1 MGHLVGK
8 DVFRRLGRKLDG
20 LEIRVPW
27 NEKLHAVLKELY
39 SAEEAELIVRMP
51 YGLSTVQEIERAS
64 GQESATVLRLLGEM
78 TRKGLVMD
86 LWLGGE
92 YRYTPSP
99 MIVGLF
105 EFTLMRVGPDLNTRE
120 WARLLHDYMD
130 EAFCEANWGDGS
142 CFSIFRT
149 LPHEEALRQ
158 AECAEI
164 LDYDKASALIAGTK
178 RFSIGLCS
186 CRHEML
192 HLGEKSCDTPL
203 ESCTQFGYAAEMMI
217 RNGLGREVGR
227 REMKEHFARSRDLGL
242 VLTAD
247 NVRKNMRF
255 VCHCCSC
262 CCYLLRGIS
271 RHGFTGI
278 ILTSGYIAGITREK
292 CSGCGLC
299 AQACPINAIA
309 MVAADT
315 RSPKRKQDAVIDT
328 AICLGCGVCALK
340 CPSGACRLTSREQRV
355 ITPESTFERVMLHS
369 LEKGTLQN
377 LLFDNPARIDQTFLR
392 FFTGAFLRLPPVK
405 RALLSDSLRSVFL
418 ATVKGGVRRQ
428 GRGWALE
435 L

>member
-27 NEKLHAVLKELY
+27 NKKLYAVLRELY
-39 SAEEAELIVRMP
+39 SAEEAELVVRMP
-51 YGLSTVQEIERAS
+51 YGLSTISEMERAS
-64 GQESATVLRLLGEM
+64 GYDTATLQRLLGEM

-86 LWLGGE
+86 LWVGGE

-105 EFTLMRVGPDLNTRE
+105 EFTMMRAGPGLNSRE
-120 WARLLHDYMD
+120 WARLLSDYMD
-130 EAFCEANWGDGS
+130 DAFYEANWGGGNR
-142 CFSIFRT
+142 FSIFRT
-149 LPHEEALRQ
+149 LPHEQALRQ
-158 AECAEI
+158 AEYAEI
-164 LDYDKASALIAGTK
+164 LDHEKASDLIARSE

-186 CRHEML
+186 CRHEKL
-192 HLGEKSCDTPL
+192 HLGEKSCDIPL

-217 RNGLGREVGR
+217 RNGLAREVARG
-227 REMKEHFARSRDLGL
+227 EMEEHFARSRDLGL

-247 NVRKNMRF
+247 NVRSNMRF

-262 CCYLLRGIS
+262 CCYLLQGIS
-271 RHGFTGI
+271 RHGYTNI
-278 ILTSGYIAGITREK
+278 ILTSGYIAGISAET
-292 CSGCGLC
+292 CTGCGRC
-299 AQACPINAIA
+299 AKACPINAITMIA
-309 MVAADT
+309 TDGAVTA
-315 RSPKRKQDAVIDT
+315 RKQDAVIDSS
-328 AICLGCGVCALK
+328 ACLGCGVCALK
-340 CPSGACRLTSREQRV
+340 CPTGACGLTRREQRV

-377 LLFDNPARIDQTFLR
+377 LLFDNPARIDQAFLR
-392 FFTGAFLRLPPVK
+392 IFTGAFLRLPPIK
-405 RALLSDSLRSVFL
+405 RALLSDTLRSSFL
-418 ATVKGGVRRQ
+418 AAMRGGVRKQ

>member
-8 DVFRRLGRKLDG
+8 DVFRRLGKKLDG

-27 NEKLHAVLKELY
+27 NGKLHAVLKELY
-39 SAEEAELIVRMP
+39 SADEAELVVRMP
-51 YGLSTVQEIERAS
+51 YGLSTIQEIGRAS
-64 GQESATVLRLLGEM
+64 GQDNATVQRLLGEM

-86 LWLGGE
+86 LWIGGE

-130 EAFCEANWGDGS
+130 EAFYEANWGDGNR
-142 CFSIFRT
+142 FSIFRT
-149 LPHEEALRQ
+149 LPHEQALRRS
-158 AECAEI
+158 EYAEI
-164 LDYDKASALIAGTK
+164 LDHDKASALIAGTK

-227 REMKEHFARSRDLGL
+227 QEMEEHFARSRDLGL

-247 NVRKNMRF
+247 NVRNNMRF

-271 RHGFTGI
+271 RHGFTGV
-278 ILTSGYIAGITREK
+278 ILTSGYIAGISRDE

-315 RSPKRKQDAVIDT
+315 RSTKRKQDAVIDT
-328 AICLGCGVCALK
+328 SICLGCGVCALK
-340 CPSGACRLTSREQRV
+340 CPSGACGLTSREQRV
-355 ITPESTFERVMLHS
+355 ITPESTFERLMLHS

-392 FFTGAFLRLPPVK
+392 VFTGAFLRLPPVK

-418 ATVKGGVRRQ
+418 AAVKGGVKRQ

>member
-27 NEKLHAVLKELY
+27 NEKLYAVLKELY
-39 SAEEAELIVRMP
+39 SAEEAELVVRMP
-51 YGLSTVQEIERAS
+51 YGLSTIHEMERAS
-64 GQESATVLRLLGEM
+64 GHDTATLRRLLGEM

-86 LWLGGE
+86 LWVGGE

-105 EFTLMRVGPDLNTRE
+105 EFTMMRVGPDLNTRE

-130 EAFCEANWGDGS
+130 DAFYEANWGDGTR
-142 CFSIFRT
+142 FSMFRT

-158 AECAEI
+158 SEYAEI
-164 LDYDKASALIAGTK
+164 LDHEKASELISRTE
-178 RFSIGLCS
+178 RFSIGICS

-192 HLGEKSCDTPL
+192 HLGEKNCDTPL

-227 REMKEHFARSRDLGL
+227 GEMEEHFARSRELGL

-247 NVRKNMRF
+247 NVRSNMRF

-262 CCYLLRGIS
+262 CCYLLLGIS
-271 RHGFTGI
+271 RHGFKNI
-278 ILTSGYIAGITREK
+278 ILTSGYIAGITRES
-292 CSGCGLC
+292 CNGCGLC
-299 AQACPINAIA
+299 ARACPIDAIT
-309 MVAADT
+309 MAAPDA
-315 RSPKRKQDAVIDT
+315 PGLKRKREAVIDT
-328 AICLGCGVCALK
+328 SICLGCGVCALN
-340 CPSGACRLTSREQRV
+340 CPTGACGLTRREQRV
-355 ITPESTFERVMLHS
+355 ITPENTFERLMLHS

-377 LLFDNPARIDQTFLR
+377 LLFDNPARIDRTFLR
-392 FFTGAFLRLPPVK
+392 LFTGAFLRLPPVK
-405 RALLSDSLRSVFL
+405 RALLSDALRSSFL
-418 ATVKGGVRRQ
+418 AAVKGGVRMQ

>member
-20 LEIRVPW
+20 LEIRAPW
-27 NEKLHAVLKELY
+27 NEKLHAVLRELY
-39 SAEEAELIVRMP
+39 SAEEAELVARMP
-51 YGLSTVQEIERAS
+51 YGLSTAQEVERAS
-64 GQESATVLRLLGEM
+64 GQDSATVQRLLGAM

-86 LWLGGE
+86 LWVGGE

-105 EFTLMRVGPDLNTRE
+105 EFTMMRVGPDLNTRE

-130 EAFCEANWGDGS
+130 EAFYEANWGDGS
-142 CFSIFRT
+142 RFSIFRT
-149 LPHEEALRQ
+149 LPHEQALRRS
-158 AECAEI
+158 EYTEI
-164 LDYDKASALIAGTK
+164 LDYDRASALIAGAK

-192 HLGEKSCDTPL
+192 HRGEKSCDTPL

-227 REMKEHFARSRDLGL
+227 SEMEEHFARSRDLGL

-247 NVRKNMRF
+247 NVRKNIRF

-278 ILTSGYIAGITREK
+278 ILTSGYIAAISRDK

-315 RSPKRKQDAVIDT
+315 QETKRKQDAVIDT

-340 CPSGACRLTSREQRV
+340 CPSGACRLASREQRV

-392 FFTGAFLRLPPVK
+392 IFTGAFLRLPPVK

-418 ATVKGGVRRQ
+418 ATVKGGVRSQ

>member
-27 NEKLHAVLKELY
+27 NGKLYAVLRELY
-39 SAEEAELIVRMP
+39 SPGEAELVVRMP
-51 YGLSTVQEIERAS
+51 YGLSTASELERAS
-64 GQESATVLRLLGEM
+64 GYDGATLQRLLGEM

-86 LWLGGE
+86 LWVGGE

-105 EFTLMRVGPDLNTRE
+105 EFTMMRVGPDLNSRE

-130 EAFCEANWGDGS
+130 DAFYQANWGDGTR
-142 CFSIFRT
+142 FSIFRT
-149 LPHEEALRQ
+149 LPHEEALSRS
-158 AECAEI
+158 EYAEI
-164 LDYDKASALIAGTK
+164 LDYEKASELIARSE

-186 CRHEML
+186 CRHEKL
-192 HLGEKSCDTPL
+192 HLGEKSCDIPL

-217 RNGLGREVGR
+217 RNGLAREVARG
-227 REMKEHFARSRDLGL
+227 EMEEHFARSRELGL

-247 NVRKNMRF
+247 NVRSNIRF

-262 CCYLLRGIS
+262 CCYLLQGIS
-271 RHGFTGI
+271 RHGYGNI
-278 ILTSGYIAGITREK
+278 ILTSNYIAGITRES
-292 CSGCGLC
+292 CNGCGRC
-299 AQACPINAIA
+299 ARACPIDAITMA
-309 MVAADT
+309 VTDG
-315 RSPKRKQDAVIDT
+315 PGVKRKQEAVIDGS
-328 AICLGCGVCALK
+328 ICLGCGVCALN
-340 CPSGACRLTSREQRV
+340 CPTKACVLTRREQRV

-377 LLFDNPARIDQTFLR
+377 LLFDNPARIDQKFLR
-392 FFTGAFLRLPPVK
+392 LFLGGFLRLPPIK
-405 RALLSDSLRSVFL
+405 RALLSDTLRSSFL
-418 ATVKGGVRRQ
+418 AAVKGGVRRQ